1 MFRTQFILSQQKQFI
16 NYHFFLKF
24 QKTIFLHKLLLTM
37 NSTFRYILIGLG
49 IILIIFII
57 WYFIHIVAY
66 ILISAVIAL
75 IGRPMVELLGRIRI
89 YKFKLPKWFR
99 ALTTLLLIWA
109 IFITFFRI
117 VIPLVVNELNA
128 LSSIDTQK
136 VLASLEQPITQLEN
150 IIEKYEVNGDNR
162 FTVNEFLSQKAGS
175 IFNASF
181 VSSMFSYFAA
191 ALGNLFVAFFSIS
204 FISFFF
210 LRDERLFAEAILS
223 MVPDKHEESFKHA
236 MNSTRQLLMR
246 YFIGILGQITGIFT
260 LVTIGLTI
268 IGIDFSL
275 SLLIGLIAAIL
286 NVIPYIGPII
296 GSSIGIL
303 IGIATH
309 LDLNFYSELLPLIG
323 WMLLVFIIVQL
334 TDNLLFQPLIYSN
347 SVNAHPLE
355 IFLVILI
362 AGSLAGIPGMILAIP
377 AYTVV
382 RVFAKEFFN
391 KFKVVKKLTK
401 NIR

>member
-1 MFRTQFILSQQKQFI
+1 
-16 NYHFFLKF
+16 
-24 QKTIFLHKLLLTM
+24 M

-49 IILIIFII
+49 IILIIFTI
-57 WYFIHIVAY
+57 WYFIHIVSY

-75 IGRPMVELLGRIRI
+75 IGRPLVELLGRIRI
-89 YKFKLPKWFR
+89 YKIKLPKWFR
-99 ALTTLLLIWA
+99 ALTTLLLIWV
-109 IFITFFRI
+109 IFIAFFRI

-128 LSSIDTQK
+128 LSTIDSQK
-136 VLASLEQPITQLEN
+136 VLSSLKEPIAQLEN
-150 IIEKYEVNGDNR
+150 IIEKYELVGENN
-162 FTVNEFLSQKAGS
+162 FTVNQFLSQKAGS
-175 IFNASF
+175 ILNASF
-181 VSSMFSYFAA
+181 ISGIFSYFAGVF
-191 ALGNLFVAFFSIS
+191 GNLFIAFFAIS

-210 LRDERLFAEAILS
+210 LRDERLFAESILS
-223 MVPDKHEESFKHA
+223 LVPDKYVEAFKHA

-246 YFIGILGQITGIFT
+246 YFIGILGQVTGIFT

-268 IGIDFSL
+268 IGIDFGL

-309 LDLNFYSELLPLIG
+309 LELSFYSELMPLIG
-323 WMLLVFIIVQL
+323 WMLLVFAIVQL
-334 TDNLLFQPLIYSN
+334 TDNFLFQPLIYSN

-391 KFKVVKKLTK
+391 NFKVVKKLTK

>member
-1 MFRTQFILSQQKQFI
+1 
-16 NYHFFLKF
+16 
-24 QKTIFLHKLLLTM
+24 M

-49 IILIIFII
+49 IVLILFII

-66 ILISAVIAL
+66 ILIAAVIAL
-75 IGRPMVELLGRIRI
+75 IGRPLVELLGRIKI
-89 YKFKLPKWFR
+89 YKFELPKWFR
-99 ALTTLLLIWA
+99 ALTTLLLFWVV
-109 IFITFFRI
+109 FVTFFRI
-117 VIPLVVNELNA
+117 IIPLVVNEVNS
-128 LSSIDTQK
+128 LSTIDSQR
-136 VLASLEQPITQLEN
+136 VLESLEEPIARLESFLDN
-150 IIEKYEVNGDNR
+150 YEIDR
-162 FTVNEFLSQKAGS
+162 EEEFTVNQFLAQKAGN

-181 VSSMFSYFAA
+181 LTGMFNSFAGT
-191 ALGNLFVAFFSIS
+191 LGNLFIAFFAIS

-210 LRDERLFAEAILS
+210 LKDEHLFADALLS
-223 MVPDKHEESFKHA
+223 TVPDKHVDSFKHA

-246 YFIGILGQITGIFT
+246 YFIGILGQVTGIFT
-260 LVTIGLTI
+260 LVTLGMTI
-268 IGIDFSL
+268 IGIDFGL
-275 SLLIGLIAAIL
+275 SLLIGLIAAVF
-286 NVIPYIGPII
+286 NVIPYLGPII

-309 LDLNFYSELLPLIG
+309 LDLSFYSELLPLIG
-323 WMLLVFIIVQL
+323 FMLLVFIIVQL
-334 TDNLLFQPLIYSN
+334 TDNLLFQPLIFSN

-377 AYTVV
+377 VYTVF

-391 KFKVVKKLTK
+391 NFKVVKKLTK

>member
-1 MFRTQFILSQQKQFI
+1 
-16 NYHFFLKF
+16 
-24 QKTIFLHKLLLTM
+24 M

-49 IILIIFII
+49 IILIIFTI

-75 IGRPMVELLGRIRI
+75 IGRPLVELLGKVRI
-89 YKFKLPKWFR
+89 YKFKFPKWLR
-99 ALTTLLLIWA
+99 ALTTLLLLWA
-109 IFITFFRI
+109 IFIAFFRI

-136 VLASLEQPITQLEN
+136 VLASLEQPISQLEN
-150 IIEKYEVNGDNR
+150 IIEKYEVNGDR

-181 VSSMFSYFAA
+181 VSSMFSYFAGV
-191 ALGNLFVAFFSIS
+191 LGNLFVAFFSIS

-246 YFIGILGQITGIFT
+246 YFIGILGQVTGIFT

-268 IGIDFSL
+268 IGIDFGL

-309 LDLNFYSELLPLIG
+309 LELNFYSQLLPLIG

-391 KFKVVKKLTK
+391 KFKVVKKLTR